1 MGQTKSETTEGHELF
16 IGSVFGVF
24 TVIFV
29 IFVASVFCSRS
40 KIDPE
45 RTYQV
50 FDVTDG
56 TGKTYRNLKRFDGN
70 TFVDYHRNLYSFHGN
85 YTVISRNVS
94 GEEFMMEV
102 GIEKENQ

>member
-1 MGQTKSETTEGHELF
+1 MGQIRSDERIAGGIF
-16 IGSVFGVF
+16 IGAVFGVF

-29 IFVASVFCSRS
+29 IFVTSMFCSKS

-45 RTYQV
+45 TTYKV

-56 TGKTYRNLKRFDGN
+56 TGNTHRNLKRFDGS
-70 TFVDYHRNLYSFHGN
+70 TFVDHHRNLYSFHGN

-94 GEEFMMEV
+94 GEELLKEAGV
-102 GIEKENQ
+102 EKEER

>member
-1 MGQTKSETTEGHELF
+1 MGQTRSDEPEGNGIF
-16 IGSVFGVF
+16 IGAVFGVF

-29 IFVASVFCSRS
+29 IFVTSMLCSKS

-45 RTYQV
+45 TTYQV
-50 FDVTDG
+50 FDVTDSV
-56 TGKTYRNLKRFDGN
+56 GKTYRNLKRFDGN

-94 GEEFMMEV
+94 GEELMMEV

>member
-1 MGQTKSETTEGHELF
+1 MGQTKSETTEGHGIF

-29 IFVASVFCSRS
+29 VFVTSMFCSRS

-45 RTYQV
+45 TTYQV

-56 TGKTYRNLKRFDGN
+56 TGKTYRNLNLIGDN
-70 TFVDYHRNLYSFHGN
+70 VFVDRHGNQYSFHGN
-85 YTVISRNVS
+85 YTAMTRKVS
-94 GEEFMMEV
+94 GEQLLKDT
-102 GIEKENQ
+102 GIEKESQ

>member
-1 MGQTKSETTEGHELF
+1 MGQTRSDGLEGNGIF

-24 TVIFV
+24 TVIFI
-29 IFVASVFCSRS
+29 IFVTSMICSRS

-45 RTYQV
+45 TTYQV

-85 YTVISRNVS
+85 HTVISRNVS
-94 GEEFMMEV
+94 GEEFMREL
-102 GIEKENQ
+102 GIEKENP